1 MGPLNIVFIFKFWHS
16 FFFTKYTCNNCKK
29 YHRYCLI
36 YIMAPL
42 DICFDVKVLSMTH
55 ILVKDP
61 HKICNFFPE

>member
-1 MGPLNIVFIFKFWHS
+1 MGPLNIVFIFKFLAQF

-42 DICFDVKVLSMTH
+42 DICFDVKVLSMTQ

-61 HKICNFFPE
+61 HKI